1 MTDEERSA
9 LARFIERLRAFLRQL
24 LFARGGIP
32 PPLRP
37 RFEAALA
44 DLDRREVFD
53 NIIGAIQSGEYDG
66 RLADHGL
73 IGEQLDLK
81 LALFEIAVVDYEEE
95 RSSTLARFRPWR
107 EAEAGR
113 RVLEIADKI
122 LGSITAATPVSGS
135 DAAEELKQAFEWA
148 LGLWKRWR
156 RRRSWPPDWEGI
168 EPY

>member
-1 MTDEERSA
+1 VSPEERSA
-9 LARFIERLRAFLRQL
+9 LVRFIWGLREFLRRL

-37 RFEAALA
+37 RFEAALSE
-44 DLDRREVFD
+44 LDNRRVFE
-53 NIIGAIQSGEYDG
+53 NLTRAIESRDYDG
-66 RLADHGL
+66 PLADHGL
-73 IGEQLDLK
+73 TGEELRLKMILFDVAVLDY
-81 LALFEIAVVDYEEE
+81 DRE
-95 RSSTLARFRPWR
+95 RHSRFARFRPWR

-122 LGSITAATPVSGS
+122 LGSITAATPVAGA

-156 RRRSWPPDWEGI
+156 TRRSWPAEWDGI
-168 EPY
+168 QPF